1 MNVIKKIDRDNSVN
15 GPNSRGNNENYTIF
29 TKIPSYDKPPGDII
43 GINDFQQL
51 AVVRLQILK
60 KIQFLYD
67 SSKDADNSTFQSEIN
82 KFTMQHNMNVEG
94 HYNI

>member
-1 MNVIKKIDRDNSVN
+1 MSVIKKIYPDNSVN

-60 KIQFLYD
+60 KI
-67 SSKDADNSTFQSEIN
+67 
-82 KFTMQHNMNVEG
+82 
-94 HYNI
+94 

>member
-1 MNVIKKIDRDNSVN
+1 MSVIKKIYPDNSVN

-51 AVVRLQILK
+51 AVVRL
-60 KIQFLYD
+60 
-67 SSKDADNSTFQSEIN
+67 
-82 KFTMQHNMNVEG
+82 
-94 HYNI
+94 